1 MTELNHLITD
11 GRSHKEFSHTPIPES
26 LIHQLWELTAL
37 APTANNSCPLRVVF
51 AHSADAMEHLA
62 KAAHGY
68 NAERVKT
75 APAAAILAYD
85 LKFYDQ
91 FKVLAPH
98 MSQPPAHASWPP
110 ERVERMALMNANI
123 QAGFFILTARSLGLD
138 CGPMGGFEADAI
150 ASHFFDDPNWRFNF
164 VVLLGAGQADALYP
178 RAPRPSF
185 DTACRIV

>member
-68 NAERVKT
+68 NADRVKT

-138 CGPMGGFEADAI
+138 CGPMGGLRRMPLHRIFGQTGGLT
-150 ASHFFDDPNWRFNF
+150 SPSCFW
-164 VVLLGAGQADALYP
+164 GAGQADALYP